1 MIIWIGCPF
10 DELLARVVLTVRLF
24 LQVPVGFTSII
35 LYYMG
40 VNIFLCVCGN
50 TLLKS
55 RKKAIGIY
63 NFRVQIFML

>member
-10 DELLARVVLTVRLF
+10 DELLARVVLTDCSFEGLLASPALF
-24 LQVPVGFTSII
+24 FYS
-35 LYYMG
+35 MG

-55 RKKAIGIY
+55 RRKAVGIY
-63 NFRVQIFML
+63 DFNIQIVLL